1 MIVAGIDPGANGAI
15 AIIDSKRNVF
25 MVADM
30 PKDDKTFVD
39 IIKNNRYK
47 PDKVYME
54 NVHALPNQSTVAG
67 FTFGKNVGKAE
78 LLAKSMGEVV
88 LVHPSKWKLFMG
100 LERKKEESKTD
111 YKHRSVYM
119 AKEMFPECSD
129 CLKISKDGRAEALL
143 IAAYGIAMESDIPY

>member
-1 MIVAGIDPGANGAI
+1 MIICGIDPGANGAI

-25 MVADM
+25 IVADM

-54 NVHALPNQSTVAG
+54 NVHALPKQSTVAG

-78 LLAKSMGEVV
+78 LLAESMGEVI
-88 LVHPSKWKLFMG
+88 LVTPGKWKAFMN
-100 LERKKEESKTD
+100 LERNKEENKTE
-111 YKHRSVYM
+111 YKHRSVFM

-143 IAAYGIAMESDIPY
+143 IAAYGVAMEEDIPY

>member
-30 PKDDKTFVD
+30 PKDNKTFVD

-54 NVHALPNQSTVAG
+54 SVHALPNQSTVAG

-78 LLAKSMGEVV
+78 LLAESMGEVV

-100 LERKKEESKTD
+100 LERKKSESKTD

-119 AKEMFPECSD
+119 AKEMFSECSD

-143 IAAYGIAMESDIPY
+143 IAAYGIAMEDGMPY